1 MRFKFI
7 LLLTLS
13 LLVNSLQ
20 AQNNNFDRL
29 YREFS
34 GKTDAQRFSFQKSV
48 TEDSISLE
56 SILSDKSKLSDE
68 ETILFMVT
76 AFVIG
81 GLIGSELKIDALEVL
96 ILEQCSEKIRT
107 SFNKKARKCDESDYE
122 TLISAD
128 NRGDQLRILVRKD
141 GENITELVALFA
153 GKSPTFVHIKG
164 QIKASLLKE
173 YPTHSSITFK
183 Y

>member
-13 LLVNSLQ
+13 LLANSLQ

-34 GKTDAQRFSFQKSV
+34 GKTDTQRFSFQKSA

-68 ETILFMVT
+68 KILFMVT

-81 GLIGSELKIDALEVL
+81 GIIGSELKIDALEVL

-107 SFNKKARKCDESDYE
+107 SFNKKARKCDESGYE

-128 NRGDQLRILVRKD
+128 NKGDHLRILARKD
-141 GENITELVALFA
+141 GENITELVALFT
-153 GKSPTFVHIKG
+153 GKSPIFVHIKG

-173 YPTHSSITFK
+173 SITFK